1 MKTESNLKPQLQFEI
16 EAFPKKEGE
25 PCLVILY
32 DNVAGP
38 FEKQMGDE
46 NTQTYYTYDRYE
58 LETPYAENLEERI
71 SASFDSW
78 LEKAKQEEGEED
90 LTEMEALKK
99 VVADQQETIES
110 MKSVIDDL
118 LVFNLGGE

>member
-16 EAFPKKEGE
+16 EVFPKKEGE
-25 PCLVILY
+25 SCLAILY
-32 DNVAGP
+32 DNISGP

-71 SASFDSW
+71 AATFDSW

-90 LTEMEALKK
+90 LTEMEALQK
-99 VVADQQETIES
+99 VVADQQETIAS
-110 MKSVIDDL
+110 MNSVIDDL
-118 LVFNLGGE
+118 VVLNLGGE

>member
-71 SASFDSW
+71 SASFDYDT
-78 LEKAKQEEGEED
+78 AGF
-90 LTEMEALKK
+90 
-99 VVADQQETIES
+99 
-110 MKSVIDDL
+110 L
-118 LVFNLGGE
+118 LYKYNCPLLFRSLRSHTR

>member
-25 PCLVILY
+25 SCHVILY
-32 DNVAGP
+32 DTISGP

-71 SASFDSW
+71 AATFDSW

-90 LTEMEALKK
+90 LTEMEALQK
-99 VVADQQETIES
+99 VVADQQETIAS
-110 MKSVIDDL
+110 MNSVIDDL
-118 LVFNLGGE
+118 VVLNLGGE

>member
-46 NTQTYYTYDRYE
+46 NTQTY
-58 LETPYAENLEERI
+58 
-71 SASFDSW
+71 
-78 LEKAKQEEGEED
+78 
-90 LTEMEALKK
+90 
-99 VVADQQETIES
+99 
-110 MKSVIDDL
+110 
-118 LVFNLGGE
+118 